1 MNRFLLEK
9 FSGNLWLTVAI
20 YQSET
25 NYVDL
30 VVKATDD
37 CWSGYW
43 EMDSSQHR
51 EWNISDDSM
60 LLIRVFVLGKDVS
73 QPRFSKQ
80 QFIAGI
86 LPDVQI
92 EEPVLNLTVS
102 LGNAG
107 IQSQILT
114 LSFMCSGFSDKKFTA
129 GNICLVYKY
138 TPSNVNLL
146 NKDNK
151 VKVSV

>member
-1 MNRFLLEK
+1 MEK
-9 FSGNLWLTVAI
+9 FSGNLWLVVAI

-107 IQSQILT
+107 I
-114 LSFMCSGFSDKKFTA
+114 
-129 GNICLVYKY
+129 
-138 TPSNVNLL
+138 
-146 NKDNK
+146 
-151 VKVSV
+151 